1 MTKRSSLFI
10 RAAFGAISAISL
22 LACMRPPADQ
32 PGVEKQAPQ
41 HPGRSMATM
50 HTVPQD
56 SRAIPAAESP
66 DDPDSPGTTRT
77 PPAAAARPMD
87 EEVES
92 MPASAQDPG
101 VAQLRPQ

>member
-1 MTKRSSLFI
+1 MTKRSSHFL
-10 RAAFGAISAISL
+10 RSALGATAAISL

-32 PGVEKQAPQ
+32 PGVEKHAPQ
-41 HPGRSMATM
+41 HPERSIADM

-66 DDPDSPGTTRT
+66 DDPDSLGTTRT

-87 EEVES
+87 EEDES
-92 MPASAQDPG
+92 LPPEVPESGAHARVQ
-101 VAQLRPQ
+101 